1 MERKPQTF
9 ANHAKF
15 DPLFHFFMIPVMVIT
30 VIAIAA
36 HFFRFPS
43 LFSGW
48 LVVVGMAAGVA
59 TFRIRIYALRLQNRL
74 IRLEERVRMMALLPE
89 PLRSRIGELTDAQFI
104 ALRFACD
111 AELPA
116 LMQRA
121 IQENMERKEIKKAI
135 VNWRPDYSRI

>member
-15 DPLFHFFMIPVMVIT
+15 DPLFHFFTVPVMMIT
-30 VIAIAA
+30 VITMVV
-36 HFFRFPS
+36 HLFRFPS
-43 LFSGW
+43 LFNGW
-48 LVVVGMAAGVA
+48 LVVVWIAVGVA
-59 TFRIRIYALRLQNRL
+59 TFRIRMYALRVQDRV
-74 IRLEERVRMMALLPE
+74 IRLEERVRMMALLQE
-89 PLRSRIGELTDAQFI
+89 PLRSRMGELTDAQFI

-116 LMQRA
+116 LVQRA
-121 IQENMERKEIKKAI
+121 LQEHLERKEIKKAI